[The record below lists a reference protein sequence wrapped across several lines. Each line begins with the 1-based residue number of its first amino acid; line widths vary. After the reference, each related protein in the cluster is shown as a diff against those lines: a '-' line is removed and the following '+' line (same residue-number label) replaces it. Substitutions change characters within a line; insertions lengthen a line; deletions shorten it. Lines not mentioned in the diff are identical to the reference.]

1 MFEYLHKISQIKS
14 DTSLIK
20 AVVKEAHKPIEIAG
34 TKIELE
40 QEGMEIQLPK
50 WAALKLSQLGLIEI
64 KTTDEISLRDLLR
77 ILWRESREINLTKI
91 DPQFYIKIKNTLRR
105 LNKQTRENPQP
116 ENIQQTRRYK
126 DTTTDII
133 NCRMQKIIQAAISE
147 SLPPTI
153 TENMTLEEETLLK
166 KISEAINQWKDQLLK
181 TEEE

>member
-1 MFEYLHKISQIKS
+1 MLVSYWVDYI
-14 DTSLIK
+14 
-20 AVVKEAHKPIEIAG
+20 
-34 TKIELE
+34 LE
-40 QEGMEIQLPK
+40 
-50 WAALKLSQLGLIEI
+50 
-64 KTTDEISLRDLLR
+64 
-77 ILWRESREINLTKI
+77 
-91 DPQFYIKIKNTLRR
+91 FYIKIKNTLRR